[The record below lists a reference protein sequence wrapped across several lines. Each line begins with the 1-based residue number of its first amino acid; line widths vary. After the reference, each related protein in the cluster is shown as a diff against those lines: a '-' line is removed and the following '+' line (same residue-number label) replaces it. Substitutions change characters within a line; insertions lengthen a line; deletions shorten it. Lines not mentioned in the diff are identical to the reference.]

1 MMFISLSSNFVVS
14 QNLVSH
20 GVIAAHVV
28 SWTATNILTSQSK
41 LLVNDTICQSELGE
55 GVGCSRFFYVIHI
68 LKLPL
73 FFNKM
78 TIDNN
83 EASRIAIF

>member
-28 SWTATNILTSQSK
+28 S
-41 LLVNDTICQSELGE
+41 
-55 GVGCSRFFYVIHI
+55 
-68 LKLPL
+68 
-73 FFNKM
+73 
-78 TIDNN
+78 
-83 EASRIAIF
+83 